1 MAITASWTIDKET
14 GLYTVGMGFMDIPHD
29 DFLKFKLLFNRR
41 VSKQVKDTL
50 EIDFCLP
57 TTTLTAQVNSSDQAT
72 MVARVF
78 DEVKASMKVPYK
90 SESASKVL
98 QLMDAYEDGEDR
110 YQEFVKQVAAESNI
124 SVKTLEAELEPFV

>member
-72 MVARVF
+72 MVACVF

-98 QLMDAYEDGEDR
+98 QLMDAFEDGEDR